1 MTLLFS
7 QNPFAPAYVAG
18 QCVVPLRT
26 LKYKKFCLLTYLL
39 SRSRML
45 KYRKPALCR
54 QNRQKNKERVRVM
67 VKIGKKEKNDQLYKA
82 ILMLKDE
89 QECYEF
95 FQDLCTVSELRAM
108 EQRFE
113 VASLLNDG
121 MIYNEILERT
131 GASSA
136 TISRVNRSL
145 SYGTGAYEK
154 LFARMKEKKQ

>member
-1 MTLLFS
+1 M
-7 QNPFAPAYVAG
+7 
-18 QCVVPLRT
+18 VPLRT
-26 LKYKKFCLLTYLL
+26 LKYKKFCLPTYLL

-45 KYRKPALCR
+45 KYRQPAYCR
-54 QNRQKNKERVRVM
+54 QNRQKNKERVRVR